1 MWLAQ
6 QEMSIGHRERERDRK
21 SRVWNETKKAEEDC
35 SELAWGKNL
44 QEVRFFHSRS
54 LLARRLRYIWKIPHA
69 KRREVKRKHLNS
81 LALFFIVVGCE
92 MGAGFHWVNSNSRS
106 YGQTM

>member
-1 MWLAQ
+1 MG
-6 QEMSIGHRERERDRK
+6 E
-21 SRVWNETKKAEEDC
+21 
-35 SELAWGKNL
+35 NL

-69 KRREVKRKHLNS
+69 KQDPGEVKNENISTLWHS
-81 LALFFIVVGCE
+81 FFIVVGCE